1 MKIKTLP
8 LIFVCSL
15 AILFSSCALFKK
27 PIDKRVGL
35 TQELNN
41 IETNIK
47 DEKWDKAG
55 KSLEVSKKTWH
66 KIKPLLQ
73 VDIDHDYVNDIENNF
88 TILGGYIEAE
98 SKPNSLATVL
108 LIKETWK
115 DIGNL

>member
-1 MKIKTLP
+1 MKIKALF
-8 LIFVCSL
+8 LIVVCSV
-15 AILFSSCALFKK
+15 AILFSSCALLKK

-41 IETNIK
+41 IETSVR
-47 DEKWDKAG
+47 DEKWKEAG
-55 KSLEVSKKTWH
+55 NGLEVAKKAWH

-88 TILGGYIEAE
+88 TKLGGYIETE
-98 SKPNSLATVL
+98 SKPDSLATIL

-115 DIGNL
+115 DIGSL